1 MKISVRTV
9 TLALV
14 SLLGLCFVGYYTY
27 YLRRQELRAWREIRV
42 SFADVGGLKEKSPV
56 MINGAAMGRVR
67 TVRMHKNKQLVIL
80 DVEPGLLIHAP
91 LKAEIVST
99 SALGFVGVQITPG
112 KEGPILPD
120 DPTTVH
126 EGVVRADFGGSVPGP
141 ARQRELQRQM
151 DDWAIWS
158 KGLKNPEA
166 GIVGSLV
173 YDRQRRIDF
182 EEALDA
188 LEQTWIQLD
197 DGLAVIENGTSL
209 TAEDTLDAFQAS
221 AMALN
226 DTFTG
231 MRDSLRETLR
241 GESGASAFVADPEF
255 AHGWKRAL
263 VNQERVWARN
273 RKGEGTV
280 GALVRRD
287 GVYAGLANVTADLN
301 ERTEAGVRGEG
312 NFGLLSS
319 PVVGEEVR
327 STLQGLA
334 TGLERFE
341 RSPLVNS
348 VSAKNDVEDLLGDV
362 DDGLSKLQ
370 RALKGMRR
378 GLPDRRF
385 QGVLFAV
392 F

>member
-1 MKISVRTV
+1 MKLSVRNSI
-9 TLALV
+9 LFSV
-14 SLLGLCFVGYYTY
+14 SILGLCFVGYYTY
-27 YLRRQELRAWREIRV
+27 YLRRQELRDWREIRV
-42 SFADVGGLKEKSPV
+42 AFSDVGGLKEKSPV

-67 TVRMHKNKQLVIL
+67 TVRMYKNQQLVIL

-112 KEGPILPD
+112 KDGPLLVD
-120 DPTTVH
+120 DPTIVH
-126 EGVVRADFGGSVPGP
+126 EGAVRADIGGSVPGP

-151 DDWAIWS
+151 DDWAVWS

-173 YDRQRRIDF
+173 YDRQRRLDF

-197 DGLAVIENGTSL
+197 DGLEVIENSASI
-209 TAEDTLDAFQAS
+209 TAEDTLDAFEAS

-231 MRDSLRETLR
+231 MRDSLRETRR
-241 GESGASAFVADPEF
+241 GESGASAFVADAEF

-263 VNQERVWARN
+263 VNQERVWDRN
-273 RKGEGTV
+273 SKGEGTV
-280 GALVRRD
+280 GGLIRRD
-287 GVYAGLANVTADLN
+287 DLYVGLANISADLN
-301 ERTEAGVRGEG
+301 EKTGAGVRGEG

-327 STLQGLA
+327 NTLQGMA
-334 TGLERFE
+334 TGLKRFE

-348 VSAKNDVEDLLGDV
+348 ASAKNDVEDLLGDV
-362 DDGLSKLQ
+362 DDGLSKLR
-370 RALKGMRR
+370 RALKGLRR